1 MRLHPFSKMKRL
13 LILPLIFLVACAS
26 LADLETDSAMK
37 SISLPDYGPAPEFV
51 NSVWLNTDGPLTL
64 ADLRG
69 KVVAVDMWTF
79 G

>member
-1 MRLHPFSKMKRL
+1 MSSP
-13 LILPLIFLVACAS
+13 
-26 LADLETDSAMK
+26 D
-37 SISLPDYGPAPEFV
+37 LPDYGLAPEFT
-51 NSVWLNTDGPLTL
+51 NTVWLNTDGPLTL

>member
-1 MRLHPFSKMKRL
+1 MFL
-13 LILPLIFLVACAS
+13 LCGLAACAPVAS
-26 LADLETDSAMK
+26 SPATGLNAEMSSPD
-37 SISLPDYGPAPEFV
+37 LPDYGLAPEFT
-51 NSVWLNTDGPLTL
+51 NTVWLNTDGPLTL